1 VREPRKSINKFK
13 HLNLS
18 INNKQTNQQNNTNYS
33 DSITEV
39 HLLGSP
45 RKSVSF
51 KCNEK
56 LWKTFVFEIKAQ
68 GLSVCHVL
76 EPMIYGWLTAKVH
89 LSHTIK
95 PIKIDN
101 IIVERAV
108 KRVRRYSVEPE
119 SVAECELRSKRWY
132 CSLSDEHVPVDSLP
146 LSWCF
151 NCPNRGCKD
160 FVLKAKRK
168 EE

>member
-1 VREPRKSINKFK
+1 MKHPRKSINKFK

-18 INNKQTNQQNNTNYS
+18 INNKQTSQQNNTNYS
-33 DSITEV
+33 DSITVV

-56 LWKTFVFEIKAQ
+56 LWKSFVLSIRAQ

-76 EPMIYGWLTAKVH
+76 EAMIFGWLQGQVH
-89 LSHTIK
+89 LSRTIR

-108 KRVRRYSVEPE
+108 KRVRRYSVEAE
-119 SVAECELRSKRWY
+119 SVADGELKGGKWY